1 MQKPPAGKKVSRVA
15 PKDGANHIQVEQR
28 PEFFSGPLPPPATLR
43 QFDEIAPAF
52 AERLLRLT
60 ETETEAEHRRS
71 IVTRAQ
77 RQDAIETAVGQVFA
91 LIIALA
97 AFRTTAWLGF
107 LGHAGA
113 ASIVGGTT
121 IVALF
126 GAFIAG
132 RHQPP
137 E

>member
-1 MQKPPAGKKVSRVA
+1 LRRV
-15 PKDGANHIQVEQR
+15 
-28 PEFFSGPLPPPATLR
+28 
-43 QFDEIAPAF
+43 F

-60 ETETEAEHRRS
+60 ETEAEHRRS
-71 IVTRAQ
+71 ITARAQ

-97 AFRTTAWLGF
+97 AFGTTAWLGF

-121 IVALF
+121 IVALV